1 MKVHPHRMD
10 EHTMDI
16 YGNILLATDFSDASR
31 AAVRKAREIA
41 DCFHARLRLLH
52 VIDYFPEDLPMDW
65 IPPENLDPATWF
77 EQEAQRRLQQ
87 LAGELG
93 IAADDTETLFSS
105 RAAAIEIAH
114 AAERHG
120 ADLIVIGSHGRRG
133 IGRLLGSTAHGV
145 LHRAP
150 CDVLTVRSG

>member
-1 MKVHPHRMD
+1 
-10 EHTMDI
+10 
-16 YGNILLATDFSDASR
+16 
-31 AAVRKAREIA
+31 
-41 DCFHARLRLLH
+41 
-52 VIDYFPEDLPMDW
+52 MDW

-77 EQEAQRRLQQ
+77 EREAQQRIRQ

-93 IAADDTETLFSS
+93 IPAATTETLFSS
-105 RAAAIEIAH
+105 RAAAVEIAH

-120 ADLIVIGSHGRRG
+120 ADLIVVGSHGRHG